1 MISKQLGEAVYSIC
15 DGTGDMGLFEAFL
28 DNIVGCAEFSDY
40 FKATWFPRLGL

>member
-1 MISKQLGEAVYSIC
+1 MMSKQLGEAVHRIS

-28 DNIVGCAEFSDY
+28 DHFGGCAEFADY